1 MGSTIISTS
10 KRQKL
15 TPYGRSYKTRLEKVT
30 SNSIDP
36 LEQKINLITKDI
48 KPEKCLRT
56 RYPEKMLLSYVII
69 SLVTDTK
76 KATYFGRTVCQ
87 SIFCIVRVTFSSN
100 YVAFFPL
107 YCSFTTDSTTIS
119 LTYTGHYSAVM
130 QYSINCC
137 LRHNQIWPKLQC
149 DLLIK

>member
-36 LEQKINLITKDI
+36 LEEKINLITKDI

-56 RYPEKMLLSYVII
+56 RHPDKLLGSGKPTMVVNIT
-69 SLVTDTK
+69 VRTK
-76 KATYFGRTVCQ
+76 V
-87 SIFCIVRVTFSSN
+87 
-100 YVAFFPL
+100 
-107 YCSFTTDSTTIS
+107 
-119 LTYTGHYSAVM
+119 
-130 QYSINCC
+130 
-137 LRHNQIWPKLQC
+137 
-149 DLLIK
+149 